1 LDETKDNYRQMLIEL
16 ENINFEHDIAVSGYD
31 KSIISILNAY
41 AFEKKTTALVEF
53 GRGNGN
59 LFSFISDAS
68 MGTVSILEDF
78 DQTIFQGDSTQ
89 YKDLEVT
96 TYNAFAGKPLD
107 QKFDFIYCSLPNMI
121 PGFEQ
126 HIFESRLKMAFENL
140 MLMLNEDGI
149 LITVDFNTQSIKTI
163 IESLDKPYMPY
174 IQTNDDDINPA
185 YYMCAIKN

>member
-1 LDETKDNYRQMLIEL
+1 MLIEL
-16 ENINFEHDIAVSGYD
+16 ENINFEHEIEVSGYD

-41 AFEKKTTALVEF
+41 AFEKKTTGLVEF

-78 DQTIFQGDSTQ
+78 TQTIFQGDSTQ